1 MDYNITPKKVYNLIS
16 SNEEILKIYK
26 QIENNETNNG
36 GMAFHNIE
44 HVKNVMAI
52 AEKILQDLNFDED
65 TIYKCKIACL
75 LHDVGALQ
83 GKEEHAKRSYE
94 YAQQLFK
101 DKNWIFKDSE
111 SVLDAIRNHSDGFE
125 TNNIITL
132 AIILADK
139 LDVKKT
145 RITELGKQIEGN
157 RQYGHMDDIII
168 NIQDNVFSINFITD
182 GNMIMEEVNNYY
194 FTKKVFKAIEAFSKK
209 LNLEYSILMDG
220 EAWNIE
226 KRMNKEELIQL
237 IETLKIDKNEFWLL
251 SSSAL
256 VMRGIYPDA
265 GDLDIAVTEK
275 GFQQLKDNYNLQKKD
290 NNFYIVNDKVEC
302 VIDTKEDWK
311 IEKCGEYNLQSIEMY
326 YEYLKGSNR
335 EKDKARIGLVE
346 EYMNRRK

>member
-52 AEKILQDLNFDED
+52 AEKILKDLNFEED

-157 RQYGHMDDIII
+157 RQYGHMEDIII
-168 NIQDNVFSINFITD
+168 NI
-182 GNMIMEEVNNYY
+182 
-194 FTKKVFKAIEAFSKK
+194 
-209 LNLEYSILMDG
+209 
-220 EAWNIE
+220 
-226 KRMNKEELIQL
+226 
-237 IETLKIDKNEFWLL
+237 
-251 SSSAL
+251 
-256 VMRGIYPDA
+256 
-265 GDLDIAVTEK
+265 
-275 GFQQLKDNYNLQKKD
+275 
-290 NNFYIVNDKVEC
+290 
-302 VIDTKEDWK
+302 
-311 IEKCGEYNLQSIEMY
+311 
-326 YEYLKGSNR
+326 
-335 EKDKARIGLVE
+335 
-346 EYMNRRK
+346 